1 MAWVKPLEDQSDTK
15 LTSIDNIPL
24 HDHTHIRKARNLQTN
39 LSVVPESANEPES
52 IAYLPAQNDDPDIDI
67 GEDSESENQTDRHE
81 IEDVSKNFIRKLSF
95 NRNELLRKHYGIT
108 QTDESMLKEVLH
120 HFKEKKREED
130 QSRMLSQVQCLNTFG
145 AKAGNIR
152 QPIFPQEKTQLSSR
166 CLDFYKPKHHSKKST
181 VVRSSLPNPP
191 TIVLNL
197 SINST
202 KPSKKTPTN
211 FPKTNQKSK
220 KSLDPPEDTALAS
233 RASNLYSTVPRDRQ
247 ESFAQKQL
255 SDQLTE
261 VSNKI
266 ESLIGEV
273 CLIRDNYRKRN
284 TLRKESFISQLSLVE
299 DTIRDRSD
307 TALRRYRDSRHNK
320 ENSGF
325 LN

>member
-1 MAWVKPLEDQSDTK
+1 MASVQPHEDQGDTQ
-15 LTSIDNIPL
+15 LTSIDTIPH
-24 HDHTHIRKARNLQTN
+24 HDHTHKRQTRNLQTN
-39 LSVVPESANEPES
+39 LSVVPEVINEPDS
-52 IAYLPAQNDDPDIDI
+52 IAYLPALNEDPDIEI
-67 GEDSESENQTDRHE
+67 GEDSESESLTTRRE

-95 NRNELLRKHYGIT
+95 DRDELLRRHYGIT

-120 HFKEKKREED
+120 HFKEKKREEE
-130 QSRMLSQVQCLNTFG
+130 QSRMLSQIQCLNTFG
-145 AKAGNIR
+145 AKASNIR
-152 QPIFPQEKTQLSSR
+152 PQISFQEKPQISTR
-166 CLDFYKPKHHSKKST
+166 CLDLYKPKHHSRKST

-197 SINST
+197 SINSN
-202 KPSKKTPTN
+202 KPSRKTPTN

-266 ESLIGEV
+266 EGLIKEV
-273 CLIRDNYRKRN
+273 CLIRENYRKRN

-307 TALRRYRDSRHNK
+307 TAQRRYRDSRHNK